1 MVIQNMSNEGRT
13 PCPNQGEGAMNK
25 DLFTD
30 EDNPCLICSGNVKSN
45 RSKYFVCPFTLSDK
59 DRTHAVFKDRVN
71 TTYIT
76 DAERTFEAQ
85 QRENIRDCR

>member
-30 EDNPCLICSGNVKSN
+30 EDNPCLICSGNVKSSK
-45 RSKYFVCPFTLSDK
+45 SKYFVCPFTLSNKDK
-59 DRTHAVFKDRVN
+59 KHAIFKESIN
-71 TTYIT
+71 MIYIT
-76 DAERTFEAQ
+76 DTERFFETQ
-85 QRENIRDCR
+85 QRGKIS